1 MHHRKQAC
9 AWVIDTIRACY
20 HAGLRL
26 YLPFGGTP
34 LRLRLKLFSP

>member
-20 HAGLRL
+20 RAGL
-26 YLPFGGTP
+26 YLPFGSTP
-34 LRLRLKLFSP
+34 HLRLKLFSP